1 MKYQGSLHPLLRVWP
16 VEPASV
22 SVLAPGQSLHLR
34 LMSGCWLQRLKRV
47 NDELLLCEKAPN
59 VQQLK

>member
-1 MKYQGSLHPLLRVWP
+1 MKYLGSQHPLLHVWP
-16 VEPASV
+16 AEPASV

-34 LMSGCWLQRLKRV
+34 RMSGCWLRILMRV
-47 NDELLLCEKAPN
+47 SDELLLCEKAPN